1 MLSKYEAGCLQ
12 TTAGKDDTYN
22 KTGTEA
28 RNDMLK
34 KIRQQISEH
43 SPRKLSLDMP
53 EAAVLIA
60 LTHSATKEPEIIF
73 TRRSSRLNTHSGEV
87 AFPGGKRDPEDGDL
101 SQTALR
107 ESHEEIGLASEQVD
121 LIGSVGDVVSRFG
134 IKVTPF
140 VGVVDSEVELV
151 ANPDELDRI
160 FRVPVSYFL
169 ETDTLRIDELRY
181 RQMTFHVPAWQY
193 GEYQI
198 WGLTAIMLVEFLNV
212 SLGADIPL
220 NVPHTQG
227 NQIEKG
233 LWSRRA

>member
-1 MLSKYEAGCLQ
+1 
-12 TTAGKDDTYN
+12 
-22 KTGTEA
+22 
-28 RNDMLK
+28 MLK

-43 SPRKLSLDMP
+43 TPRKLTLDMP

-60 LTHSATKEPEIIF
+60 LTRSETEEPEIIF
-73 TRRSSRLNTHSGEV
+73 TRRSRRLNTHSGEV
-87 AFPGGKRDPEDGDL
+87 AFPGGKRDPEDDDL

-107 ESHEEIGLASEQVD
+107 ESHEEIGLAYEQVD
-121 LIGSVGDVVSRFG
+121 LIGPVGDVISRFG
-134 IKVTPF
+134 IKVTPY
-140 VGVVDSEVELV
+140 VGVVDSGVELV

-169 ETDTLRIDELRY
+169 ESDTLRTDELHY
-181 RQMTFHVPAWQY
+181 QHMTFHVPAWQY

-212 SLGADIPL
+212 SLGAGIPL
-220 NVPHTQG
+220 NVPH
-227 NQIEKG
+227 IEGSEVKKG